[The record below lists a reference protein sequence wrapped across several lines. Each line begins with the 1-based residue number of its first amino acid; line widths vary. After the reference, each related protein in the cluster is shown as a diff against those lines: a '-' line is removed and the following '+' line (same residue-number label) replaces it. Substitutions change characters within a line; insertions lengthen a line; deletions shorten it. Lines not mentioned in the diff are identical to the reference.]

1 MVLEKVFYKIIS
13 TINVN
18 TWNAH
23 RDLVGIITLQIMIII
38 IIIIFGKQWQI
49 FNENNFYGQN

>member
-1 MVLEKVFYKIIS
+1 MCGTRKSIS

-23 RDLVGIITLQIMIII
+23 TDLVGIITLQIMIII

-49 FNENNFYGQN
+49 FNENIFYGQN

>member
-1 MVLEKVFYKIIS
+1 MCGTRKSIS

-38 IIIIFGKQWQI
+38 IIIIIILEIYEWWTMA
-49 FNENNFYGQN
+49 NF

>member
-38 IIIIFGKQWQI
+38 IIIIIIIILEIYEWWTMA
-49 FNENNFYGQN
+49 NF

>member
-1 MVLEKVFYKIIS
+1 MCGTRKSIS

-23 RDLVGIITLQIMIII
+23 TDLVGIITLQIMIII
-38 IIIIFGKQWQI
+38 IIIIIILEIYEW
-49 FNENNFYGQN
+49 